1 MNIKNKFISKLEE
14 FFFLSP
20 LIVLLIFIFNIA
32 DTKYILSRLIP
43 IVIIYALIKYRNA
56 IKENLHSQIRLFLA
70 CGLLVVVTF
79 SLYHFIRDDEFSL
92 PRTLI
97 ASLVYLIFVPWKRIN
112 PKVVYYIIAIAAIV
126 CGLNAFYERYAL
138 NIYRVGIATN
148 PIPYALYVSFLV
160 LSCVYLLLNSQ
171 SKTLKLLASIGGLL
185 SLSAIIMTDVRGV
198 ILFLPVAIIYLV
210 ITTIKPRW
218 KYYVASILSILSII
232 LLSGVFYTIF
242 QPEIN
247 ARIVQTQNEIALIKQ
262 GNLTSSI
269 GIRLD
274 LWMHGVDIIV
284 QNPLFGV
291 GDSGLQASISK
302 MTNPGAAMQPHLHN
316 QYLDFLARYGIVGT
330 LVIFLFCLALV
341 LNLNNSGFEYIGNPL
356 VNSMLMMLIFAGLT
370 DVPLHHTHLIYLL
383 TILCG
388 LLIRFSERGNE

>member
-1 MNIKNKFISKLEE
+1 MFIKNKYIKSLESL
-14 FFFLSP
+14 FFLSP
-20 LIVLLIFIFNIA
+20 LAILLMAIFNVP
-32 DTKYILSRLIP
+32 DTKFILSRLIP
-43 IVIIYALIKYRNA
+43 VVCLYGLIKYGKE
-56 IKENLHSQIRLFLA
+56 IKVNYNSQLKSFLIFGFGVVMVYSIYHVIR
-70 CGLLVVVTF
+70 GDGF
-79 SLYHFIRDDEFSL
+79 SLA
-92 PRTLI
+92 RTLI
-97 ASLVYLIFVPWKRIN
+97 ASLAYLIFVPWKNIN

-126 CGLNAFYERYAL
+126 CGLNAFYERYVL
-138 NIYRVGIATN
+138 NIYRVGISTN

-160 LSCVYLLLNSQ
+160 LSCVYLLLISQ

-185 SLSAIIMTDVRGV
+185 SLSAIIMTYVRGV
-198 ILFLPVAIIYLV
+198 IFFLPVAIIYLV
-210 ITTIKPRW
+210 ITTIKPIW
-218 KYYVASILSILSII
+218 KYYIASILSII
-232 LLSGVFYTIF
+232 LLLGVFYTIF
-242 QPEIN
+242 QQEIN

-274 LWMHGVDIIV
+274 LWMHGVDIIA

-291 GDSGLQASISK
+291 GDSGLQDSISQ
-302 MTNPGAAMQPHLHN
+302 MTNPGAAIQPHLHN
-316 QYLDFLARYGIVGT
+316 QYLDLLARYGIVGT

-388 LLIRFSERGNE
+388 LLIRFSERG